1 MKAICSTIR
10 FVSIALLVCLGGCRK
25 APLLIIA
32 QSTTLRPREPLT
44 LRTPQPLQ
52 VVGSV
57 NQLDIEVLGSDSV
70 NSSLPGPFGIRRSD
84 GVLVQLGA
92 VLLHQDGSVDTLS
105 RSGYIGNRI
114 LTIGTSPRDTLQP
127 PFVAI
132 RIIASDSITLG
143 LIGWSSRN
151 ID

>member
-1 MKAICSTIR
+1 MKAICSTIH
-10 FVSIALLVCLGGCRK
+10 FGSLALLVCLGGCHK
-25 APLLIIA
+25 APLPIIA

-44 LRTPQPLQ
+44 LTTPQPLQ

-57 NQLDIEVLGSDSV
+57 NKLVLEVAGSDSV
-70 NSSLPGPFGIRRSD
+70 NSSHTEPYGIRRSD
-84 GVLVQLGA
+84 GVVVQLGA
-92 VLLHQDGSVDTLS
+92 VLLHQDGTADTLS
-105 RSGYIGNRI
+105 RSGYMGNQF
-114 LTIGTSPRDTLQP
+114 LTIGTGPRDALHP

-143 LIGWSSRN
+143 LIGWWSRN

>member
-1 MKAICSTIR
+1 VKSIRSTIR
-10 FVSIALLVCLGGCRK
+10 FVSIILLVCVGGCRK

-32 QSTTLRPREPLT
+32 QSTTLRPGEPLT

-52 VVGSV
+52 VIGSI
-57 NQLDIEVLGSDSV
+57 NQLVIEVVESDSV
-70 NSSLPGPFGIRRSD
+70 NSSPTGRYGIRRSD
-84 GVLVQLGA
+84 GVVVQLGA
-92 VLLHQDGSVDTLS
+92 VLLHQDGTVDTLS
-105 RSGYIGNRI
+105 RSGYMGNRI
-114 LTIGTSPRDTLQP
+114 FTIGTNPRDTLQP